1 MGAPAMQWFQGKSY
15 RSFCPAGPLL
25 YLLDENEIEH
35 ISSMQL
41 KLWVNG
47 ELRQSA
53 QTNQLI
59 HKPHTTLE
67 HISRFSNMKPGDCLL
82 TGTPGGVALGMNLK
96 TGLSLVLNMTKDSKR
111 KAKFTRAQ
119 ISNPHYLQD
128 GDVVETEIKSR
139 DGSISLGRQ
148 KNVVVSEAV
157 NLEQQTLTGVAK

>member
-1 MGAPAMQWFQGKSY
+1 
-15 RSFCPAGPLL
+15 
-25 YLLDENEIEH
+25 
-35 ISSMQL
+35 
-41 KLWVNG
+41 
-47 ELRQSA
+47 
-53 QTNQLI
+53 
-59 HKPHTTLE
+59 
-67 HISRFSNMKPGDCLL
+67 
-82 TGTPGGVALGMNLK
+82 MNLK